1 MTNLIIAGGNRRERS
16 RTLLQRLEGG
26 AGRRWLVAVPCGL
39 PHDMPDGIHGIG
51 LNDLDGALDAAGR
64 VRSGDTLA
72 VESVDYWAMGASEPI
87 PNPDNN
93 PNVAR
98 WNAMAVTAARKRAR
112 FRHAMQAL
120 PDGVTV
126 MMTAS
131 TLDSAARSRWA
142 SPASA
147 ASGWIWTA
155 VWPFAPAW
163 PPENEKVSRPSERG
177 TFSFSDGG
185 RAQWRCTRVDLGH
198 DGGLDGPQTP
208 PDGASFGGVFFSRP
222 YWDRDAWCRG
232 RRMMTQSRK
241 PKGTP
246 QGGEFDR
253 GGGHGGRFRLG
264 A

>member
-16 RTLLQRLEGG
+16 QTLLGRLEGG
-26 AGRRWLVAVPCGL
+26 TGRRWLVAVPCGL

-51 LNDLDGALDAAGR
+51 LNDLDGALDAVGR

-98 WNAMAVTAARKRAR
+98 WNAAAARKRAR

-120 PDGVTV
+120 PDGATI

-131 TLDSAARSRWA
+131 TLE
-142 SPASA
+142 
-147 ASGWIWTA
+147 TA
-155 VWPFAPAW
+155 ERLLGAFPMG
-163 PPENEKVSRPSERG
+163 VSRIGCERL
-177 TFSFSDGG
+177 
-185 RAQWRCTRVDLGH
+185 DL
-198 DGGLDGPQTP
+198 DRRT
-208 PDGASFGGVFFSRP
+208 AFRP
-222 YWDRDAWCRG
+222 GMA
-232 RRMMTQSRK
+232 
-241 PKGTP
+241 
-246 QGGEFDR
+246 
-253 GGGHGGRFRLG
+253 